1 MRPVLTEIL
10 LMLRVYQA
18 FFVTLVIHLNAACS
32 IHFQSMR
39 EVRQHDSMIIWGFQ
53 IHMHPHSNMYDANTQ
68 NWDTLDKSSPLEKR
82 KADHEK

>member
-1 MRPVLTEIL
+1 
-10 LMLRVYQA
+10 
-18 FFVTLVIHLNAACS
+18 
-32 IHFQSMR
+32 MR